1 MKIAIYGK
9 PYHNQL
15 NTSIRSILNSV
26 KKAGFEV
33 VIYEK
38 FESFL
43 LSEGYIDEGHQTF
56 SREDVVI
63 EDYNCLVSIG
73 GDGTLLDTLTIIRDS
88 GIPVIGIN
96 AGRLGF
102 ISSISIDEFEEILT
116 DLESGNFTCDERT
129 LLKVDTD
136 REIFGDFP
144 YALNELTILKKDS
157 ASMISIACHL
167 NGEFLNTYWA
177 DGIIVA
183 TPTGSTAYSLSCG
196 GPIIIPGSENAV
208 ITPIAPHNLNVRPV
222 VISNDSELQLTADGR
237 SAEFLISLDSRTGI
251 IFPGE
256 KVHLSKAPFTFKLLR
271 PNKHSFISTLRN
283 KLAWGFDKRND

>member
-9 PYHNQL
+9 PYKNQL
-15 NTSIRSILNSV
+15 NTSIRSILNSLNTE
-26 KKAGFEV
+26 GFDV
-33 VIYEK
+33 AIYEK
-38 FESFL
+38 FEGFL
-43 LSEGYIDEGHQTF
+43 RSEGHIDAGYQTF
-56 SREDVVI
+56 SRENVDI
-63 EDYNCLVSIG
+63 EEYNCLVSIG

-88 GIPVIGIN
+88 GVPVIGIN

-102 ISSISIDEFEEILT
+102 ISNISIDEFEVILT
-116 DLESGNFTCDERT
+116 DLKSGNFTCDERT
-129 LLKVDTD
+129 LLKVETD

-196 GPIIIPGSENAV
+196 GPIIVPGSENAV

-222 VISNDSELQLTADGR
+222 VISNDSKLQLSADGR
-237 SAEFLISLDSRTGI
+237 SAEFLISLDSRSESI
-251 IFPGE
+251 YPGE
-256 KVHLSKAPFTFKLLR
+256 KIHISKAPFCFKLLR
-271 PNKHSFISTLRN
+271 PNHHSFISTLRN

>member
-9 PYHNQL
+9 PYKNQL
-15 NTSIRSILNSV
+15 NTSIQSILDTA

-33 VIYEK
+33 VIYERFAK
-38 FESFL
+38 FLKE
-43 LSEGYIDEGHQTF
+43 EGHIDNSFPTF
-56 SREDVVI
+56 SRKNVAIKEFQ
-63 EDYNCLVSIG
+63 CLVSVG
-73 GDGTLLDTLTIIRDS
+73 GDGTLLDTLTIVKDS
-88 GIPVIGIN
+88 GVPVIGLN

-102 ISSISIDEFEEILT
+102 ITSVSIDEFEEILL
-116 DLESGNFTCDERT
+116 DIKEGKITCDERT
-129 LLKVDTD
+129 LLKVETK
-136 REIFGDFP
+136 RKIFGDFP

-196 GPIIIPGSENAV
+196 GPIIVPGSENAV

-222 VISNDSELQLTADGR
+222 VISNDSELQLAADGR
-237 SAEFLISLDSRTGI
+237 SEEFLISLDSRSRTI
-251 IFPGE
+251 YPGE
-256 KVHLSKAPFTFKLLR
+256 IVRISKAPFTFKLLK
-271 PNKHSFISTLRN
+271 PNRHSFISTLRN
-283 KLAWGFDKRND
+283 KLTWGFDKRND

>member
-9 PYHNQL
+9 PYKNQL
-15 NTSIRSILNSV
+15 NTSIQNILDTA

-33 VIYEK
+33 VIYERFAK
-38 FESFL
+38 FL
-43 LSEGYIDEGHQTF
+43 KDEGHIDKSFPTF
-56 SREDVVI
+56 SRKNVAI
-63 EDYNCLVSIG
+63 EAFQCLVSVG
-73 GDGTLLDTLTIIRDS
+73 GDGTLLDTLTIVKDS
-88 GIPVIGIN
+88 GVPVIGLN

-102 ISSISIDEFEEILT
+102 ITSVSIDEFEAILK
-116 DLESGNFTCDERT
+116 DIKEEKITCDERT
-129 LLKVDTD
+129 LLKVETK
-136 REIFGDFP
+136 RKIFGDFP

-196 GPIIIPGSENAV
+196 GPIIVPGSENAV
-208 ITPIAPHNLNVRPV
+208 ITPIAPHNLNVRPL
-222 VISNDSELQLTADGR
+222 VISNDSELQLAADGR
-237 SAEFLISLDSRTGI
+237 SEEFLISLDSRSRTI
-251 IFPGE
+251 YPGE
-256 KVHLSKAPFTFKLLR
+256 IVRISKAPFTFKLLR
-271 PNKHSFISTLRN
+271 PNRHSFISTLRN